1 MSCPIGAMAAGG
13 EGIGKAMELARRKVL
28 LDKETTSTNA
38 PRLVYSDH
46 NDVAENGPLF
56 LLAVCDASDRCSK

>member
-1 MSCPIGAMAAGG
+1 MAAGG
-13 EGIGKAMELARRKVL
+13 ESIGKAKELARRKVL
-28 LDKETTSTNA
+28 LDEETTSTNA

-56 LLAVCDASDRCSK
+56 SISRL

>member
-1 MSCPIGAMAAGG
+1 MAAGG
-13 EGIGKAMELARRKVL
+13 EGIGKASELARRKVL

-46 NDVAENGPLF
+46 NEVAENGPLF
-56 LLAVCDASDRCSK
+56 SLAI